1 MDKMQKIREMF
12 AEKLHVDEVDEN
24 KSLKDLGLDS
34 LDVVELLLD
43 LEDEFG
49 IQFETSEMTS
59 YKTVKDLYK
68 AIENKLAKV

>member
-1 MDKMQKIREMF
+1 MDTMQKIKEMF
-12 AEKLHVDEVDEN
+12 AAKLHVEEVDEN
-24 KSLKDLGLDS
+24 KSLKELGLDS

-49 IQFETSEMTS
+49 IQFDTQEMTS

-68 AIENKLAKV
+68 GIESKLPKV

>member
-1 MDKMQKIREMF
+1 MDKMQKIKEMF
-12 AEKLHVDEVDEN
+12 AAKLHVKEVDEN

-34 LDVVELLLD
+34 LDIVELLLD

-49 IQFETSEMTS
+49 IQFDTSEMTS

-68 AIENKLAKV
+68 AIESKLTKV